1 MAAREHSITRCG
13 ILRVKIYSVTSADVR
28 MLPRCNLLAWSRC
41 SRRTKA
47 DSQTI
52 YSLFIITPQYWH
64 FCFSKLGVSIIK
76 INAALIQLSLVFYM
90 HIFMTLEQSL
100 SFYNSH
106 LQWKIRRRRRRKR
119 RKKKR
124 HCFQEC
130 WLNSWGFDGISP
142 TLKHWSNV
150 DFGIRSGGQLG
161 CLRHTCLR
169 LSTTVGIREIL
180 LLSLSNIEVDAELV
194 LIFYRDLLEAWSRFV
209 ISTSFFLFLFPFLS
223 LSLSPF
229 QFEWSG
235 VIL

>member
-119 RKKKR
+119 RKKNAIAFKSADLIPEVLMG
-124 HCFQEC
+124 FLPLWSIDPMWISGSEVED
-130 WLNSWGFDGISP
+130 SWGVWG
-142 TLKHWSNV
+142 TLAYDWVPRSE
-150 DFGIRSGGQLG
+150 FGKFFCWACQILKLMLSWYWYSIEICWRLG
-161 CLRHTCLR
+161 AG
-169 LSTTVGIREIL
+169 S
-180 LLSLSNIEVDAELV
+180 
-194 LIFYRDLLEAWSRFV
+194 
-209 ISTSFFLFLFPFLS
+209 
-223 LSLSPF
+223 
-229 QFEWSG
+229 
-235 VIL
+235 